1 MLSRRSLIVSLVLH
15 SFLVLSGYLFF
26 SKDGAAVPIREKGRK
41 NMTVVSRP
49 VRIEAKPKVV
59 EPEAAPEPPALVAG
73 AEASIPDIPVEP
85 SEPVAVLVP
94 DKPEVAVAPAPVR
107 KTQPS
112 RPTVAAPFY
121 PQAPQAPKT
130 TVRKRPAKKP
140 KAQEPSPS
148 PSPKRT
154 LGWGP
159 VAKPTVGVGG
169 GENGTGS
176 SVTRRARPSHRPEF
190 NLAERFPE
198 LASVSVRVKFV
209 VAKDGSFEFTVLDTT
224 GNSNA
229 DVAIM
234 GICAGHKWMPAMEKG
249 VPKEDTRIL
258 DIGSNG

>member
-1 MLSRRSLIVSLVLH
+1 MLSRRSLIVSLVLL

-26 SKDGAAVPIREKGRK
+26 SKEGAAVPVREKGQK

-49 VRIEAKPKVV
+49 VRIKPKVKVV
-59 EPEAAPEPPALVAG
+59 EPESAPGPPALVAG
-73 AEASIPDIPVEP
+73 SDSTTPELPPEP
-85 SEPVAVLVP
+85 AEPVAVVPQSKPVSIVPALVP
-94 DKPEVAVAPAPVR
+94 KNIP
-107 KTQPS
+107 QPS
-112 RPTVAAPFY
+112 KPIIAAPFY
-121 PQAPQAPKT
+121 PQAPQAPRT
-130 TVRKRPAKKP
+130 TVRKRPTKKP
-140 KAQEPSPS
+140 KVQEPSPS

-159 VAKPTVGVGG
+159 VAKPTAGGG

-176 SVTRRARPSHRPEF
+176 SVTRRARPIHRPEF